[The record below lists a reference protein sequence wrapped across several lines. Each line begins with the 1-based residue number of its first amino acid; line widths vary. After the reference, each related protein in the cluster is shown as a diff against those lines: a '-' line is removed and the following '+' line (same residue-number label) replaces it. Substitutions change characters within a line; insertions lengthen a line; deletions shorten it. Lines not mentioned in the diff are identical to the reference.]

1 MFDSFRDAARSG
13 VPAVPGG
20 AAASPAGA
28 AAAGTDDDGPS
39 GANVFGTLARHPA
52 LAEAFLAF
60 NGHVL
65 YGSSLPPRVSEL
77 LILRV
82 AALRRCGYE
91 WAQHALRGQEVGI
104 TAEEIARV
112 AEGPAAAGWSATD
125 RTLLTAADELLD
137 GAAVGATTWAALAG
151 FLDERQLMDVVVTVG
166 AYDLVAMMFLSFGV
180 EPDPDIVPYLPEGW

>member
-13 VPAVPGG
+13 VPATPGG
-20 AAASPAGA
+20 AAADAATAGA
-28 AAAGTDDDGPS
+28 ADDGPS

-91 WAQHALRGQEVGI
+91 WAQHALRAQEFGI
-104 TAEEIARV
+104 SAEEIARV
-112 AEGPAAAGWSATD
+112 VEGPAAPGWSATD
-125 RTLLTAADELLD
+125 RTLLAAVDELLA

-151 FLDERQLMDVVVTVG
+151 FLDERQLMDVVATVG